1 MRVQSAIALVTVT
14 LMSCGSAYAKH
25 PKPPTPSEFE
35 NAEIRVEQNATDGD
49 TEVVIFAKGGDD
61 GFRHFRVTSP
71 DRRMVVATY
80 SLDRTVRGQ
89 RELLFESPEPPGE
102 AILAAYPEG
111 RYRFDAVTHQ
121 GERFAGIA
129 RLSHQLPPATVIVSP
144 ADGATIPAG
153 PLLIQWSAVPDAV
166 QILVELENE
175 SADPEQ
181 VLTFN
186 LPADAASFEVPAA
199 LMTPGANYQ
208 LSIGTVAGNG
218 NRVFVEVEFETE

>member
-1 MRVQSAIALVTVT
+1 MRAQSAIALFT
-14 LMSCGSAYAKH
+14 LMLMSSGSAYAKH
-25 PKPPTPSEFE
+25 PKPPKPSEFE

-71 DRRMVVATY
+71 DRRIVVATY

-111 RYRFDAVTHQ
+111 RYRFSGVTHA
-121 GERFAGIA
+121 GEQFAGTA
-129 RLSHQLPPATVIVSP
+129 FLSHELPPATVILSP
-144 ADGATIPAG
+144 ADGASIPAG
-153 PLLIQWSAVPDAV
+153 PLLIQWSAVPGTA
-166 QILVELENE
+166 QILLELENE

-181 VLTFN
+181 TLTFN
-186 LPADAASFEVPAA
+186 LPADATSFEVPAA
-199 LMTPGANYQ
+199 LMNPAANYQ
-208 LSIGTVAGNG
+208 LSIGTVAENG
-218 NRVFVEVEFETE
+218 NAVFVEVGFETE

>member
-1 MRVQSAIALVTVT
+1 MRAQSAIALFT
-14 LMSCGSAYAKH
+14 LMLMSSGSAYAKH
-25 PKPPTPSEFE
+25 PKPPKPSEFE

-49 TEVVIFAKGGDD
+49 TEVVVFAKGGDD

-71 DRRMVVATY
+71 DRRIVVATY

-111 RYRFDAVTHQ
+111 RYRFDGVTHA
-121 GERFAGIA
+121 GERFAGTA
-129 RLSHQLPPATVIVSP
+129 LLSHELPPATVILSP
-144 ADGATIPAG
+144 ADGASIPAG
-153 PLLIQWSAVPDAV
+153 PLLIQWSAVPGAA
-166 QILVELENE
+166 QILLELENE

-186 LPADAASFEVPAA
+186 LPADATSFEVPAA
-199 LMTPGANYQ
+199 LMTPAASYQ

-218 NRVFVEVEFETE
+218 NRVFVEVGFETQ

>member
-1 MRVQSAIALVTVT
+1 MKAQSATALFT
-14 LMSCGSAYAKH
+14 LTLLSCGSAYAKH
-25 PKPPTPSEFE
+25 PKPPKPSEFE

-49 TEVVIFAKGGDD
+49 TEVVVFAKGGDD

-71 DRRMVVATY
+71 DRRIVVATY

-111 RYRFDAVTHQ
+111 RYRFDAVTHA
-121 GERFAGIA
+121 GERFAGTA
-129 RLSHQLPPATVIVSP
+129 LLSHELPPTTVILSP
-144 ADGATIPAG
+144 ADGASIPAG
-153 PLLIQWSAVPDAV
+153 PLLIQWSAVLGAA
-166 QILVELENE
+166 QILLELENE

-186 LPADAASFEVPAA
+186 LPADATSFEVPAA
-199 LMTPGANYQ
+199 LMTPAANYQ

-218 NRVFVEVEFETE
+218 NRVFVEVGFETQ

>member
-1 MRVQSAIALVTVT
+1 MRDQSAMALFTVT
-14 LMSCGSAYAKH
+14 LLACSVAHARH
-25 PKPPTPSEFE
+25 PKPSEFE

-61 GFRHFRVTSP
+61 GFKHFRVSSP
-71 DRRMVVATY
+71 DRRIVVATF

-111 RYRFDAVTHQ
+111 RYRFDAVTHS
-121 GERFAGIA
+121 GERFAGTA
-129 RLSHQLPPATVIVSP
+129 RLSHELPPATVILSP
-144 ADGATIPAG
+144 ADGASIPTG
-153 PLLIQWSAVPDAV
+153 PLLIQWSPVPGAA
-166 QILVELENE
+166 QILLELENE

-181 VLTFN
+181 ALTFN
-186 LPADAASFEVPAA
+186 LPADATSFEVPAA
-199 LMTPGANYQ
+199 LMAGGASYQ

-218 NRVFVEVEFETE
+218 NRVFVEVGFETQ

>member
-1 MRVQSAIALVTVT
+1 
-14 LMSCGSAYAKH
+14 MSCGPAYARH
-25 PKPPTPSEFE
+25 PNPPEPSEFE

-61 GFRHFRVTSP
+61 GFKHFRVRSP
-71 DRRMVVATY
+71 DRRTVVATF

-111 RYRFDAVTHQ
+111 RYSFDGVTHA
-121 GERFAGIA
+121 GERFAGTA
-129 RLSHQLPPATVIVSP
+129 RLSHQLPPATVILSP
-144 ADGATIPAG
+144 ADGASIPSG
-153 PLLIQWSAVPDAV
+153 PLLIQWSAAPGAA
-166 QILVELENE
+166 QILLELENE
-175 SADPEQ
+175 SAVPEQ

-186 LPADAASFEVPAA
+186 LPADATSFEVPAV
-199 LMTPGANYQ
+199 LMTAGASYQ

-218 NRVFVEVEFETE
+218 NRVFVEVGFETE

>member
-1 MRVQSAIALVTVT
+1 MRAQSAIALVTVT

-25 PKPPTPSEFE
+25 PKPPKPSEFE

-61 GFRHFRVTSP
+61 GFKHFRVGSP
-71 DRRMVVATY
+71 DRRTVVATF

-102 AILAAYPEG
+102 AILAGYPEG
-111 RYRFDAVTHQ
+111 RYSFDGVTHR
-121 GERFAGIA
+121 GERFAGTA
-129 RLSHQLPPATVIVSP
+129 RLSHELPPATVILSP
-144 ADGATIPAG
+144 ADGASIPGG
-153 PLLIQWSAVPDAV
+153 PLLIQWSAVPGAA
-166 QILVELENE
+166 QILLELENE

-186 LPADAASFEVPAA
+186 LPADATSFEVPAV
-199 LMTPGANYQ
+199 LMTAGASYQ

-218 NRVFVEVEFETE
+218 NRVFVEVGFETE

>member
-1 MRVQSAIALVTVT
+1 MRAQSAIVLLTVT
-14 LMSCGSAYAKH
+14 LMTSASAYAKH
-25 PKPPTPSEFE
+25 PKPPKPSEFE

-49 TEVVIFAKGGDD
+49 TEVVIFAKGGDE
-61 GFRHFRVTSP
+61 GFKHFRVGSP
-71 DRRMVVATY
+71 DRRTVVATF

-111 RYRFDAVTHQ
+111 RYSFDGVTHR
-121 GERFAGIA
+121 GEWFAGTA
-129 RLSHQLPPATVIVSP
+129 RLSHELPPASVILSP
-144 ADGATIPAG
+144 ADGASIPAG
-153 PLLIQWSAVPDAV
+153 PLLIQWSAVPDAA
-166 QILVELENE
+166 QILLELENE

-186 LPADAASFEVPAA
+186 LPAHATSFEVPTA
-199 LMTPGANYQ
+199 LMAAGASYQ

-218 NRVFVEVEFETE
+218 NRVFVEVGFETE

>member
-1 MRVQSAIALVTVT
+1 MRAQSAIALFT
-14 LMSCGSAYAKH
+14 LTLLSCGSAYAKH
-25 PKPPTPSEFE
+25 PKPPKPSEFE

-49 TEVVIFAKGGDD
+49 TEVVVFAKGGDD
-61 GFRHFRVTSP
+61 GFAHFRVTSP
-71 DRRMVVATY
+71 DRRIVVATY

-111 RYRFDAVTHQ
+111 RYRFDGVTHR
-121 GERFAGIA
+121 GERFAGA
-129 RLSHQLPPATVIVSP
+129 ALLSHELPPATVILSP
-144 ADGATIPAG
+144 ADGASIPAG
-153 PLLIQWSAVPDAV
+153 PLVIQWSAVPGAV
-166 QILVELENE
+166 QILLELENE

-186 LPADAASFEVPAA
+186 LPADATSFEVPAA
-199 LMTPGANYQ
+199 LMTPAASYQ

-218 NRVFVEVEFETE
+218 NRVFVEVGFETQ